1 MIRNTQDND
10 LHIIYKVW
18 AKHFRDQFEFP
29 DFVKDFLCTFTVMD
43 EDKVIAVAG
52 VKPILESI
60 IIVDKDFSTRARR
73 SALLQILSTSEFVG
87 KQHGFNQL
95 HAFIQEEQYLEQ
107 LKRYGF
113 ELTKGQAVVRN
124 L

>member
-1 MIRNTQDND
+1 MVRNTQDTD
-10 LHIIYKVW
+10 LNLIYRVW
-18 AKHFRDQFEFP
+18 AKHFRGQFEFP
-29 DFVKDFLCTFTVMD
+29 DFVRDFLCTFTVMD

-60 IIVDKDFSTRARR
+60 IIVDKDFSPRARR
-73 SALLQILSTSEFVG
+73 KALLQILSTSEYVG
-87 KQHGFNQL
+87 KQHGYNQL
-95 HAFIQEEQYLEQ
+95 HAFIQEEQYLKQ
-107 LKRYGF
+107 LQRYGF